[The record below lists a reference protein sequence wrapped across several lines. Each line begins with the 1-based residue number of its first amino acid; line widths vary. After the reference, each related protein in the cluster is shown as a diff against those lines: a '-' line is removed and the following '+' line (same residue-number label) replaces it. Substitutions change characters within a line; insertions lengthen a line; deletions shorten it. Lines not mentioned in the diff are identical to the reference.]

1 VNGLYDGNEQLQRD
15 EAVRS
20 IGLLAQN
27 IMLIAKDMGLDSCPM
42 IGYDAAKVAEIVG
55 LPEDCPPLMM
65 ITVGKGVKAAQ
76 ARMGLF
82 DFEELVSHN
91 SFGKKGLCGEID
103 DK

>member
-1 VNGLYDGNEQLQRD
+1 
-15 EAVRS
+15 
-20 IGLLAQN
+20 
-27 IMLIAKDMGLDSCPM
+27 M

-65 ITVGKGVKAAQ
+65 ITVGKAVKEAQ
-76 ARMGLF
+76 DRMGLF

-91 SFGKKGLCGEID
+91 SFGINGLRGEID